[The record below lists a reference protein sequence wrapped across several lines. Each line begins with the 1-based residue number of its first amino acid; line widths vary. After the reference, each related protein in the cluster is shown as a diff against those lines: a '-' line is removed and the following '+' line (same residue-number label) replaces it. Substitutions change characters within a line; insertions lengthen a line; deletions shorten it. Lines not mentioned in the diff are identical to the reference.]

1 VPGDVAAWLFA
12 VDPREVDLAE
22 AFEDG
27 EALLHFEVDPDRAA
41 HLRPGQ
47 PAHLWVHDPG
57 GAATAGIYA
66 TGSVVGPVVVQHE
79 EGEDVAVVPVGLES
93 VRSPLDGADLLA
105 HPAFAGSALV
115 AGEPE
120 ANPVPL
126 DPAQQAAIAA
136 DPLEPG
142 PLAVVLADLGTDQ
155 ESIALPALEVRL
167 REDTFLVVEGIGH
180 DGWTVVRGDADME
193 DVTELPEQHRTF
205 IDAVEYVATAVRKAE
220 RSLPVVDVD
229 DGIEAVA
236 VFDADGGVYA
246 VVKEGPETY
255 TFAWLDDDGT
265 FERLDR
271 YATLKEAILLPV
283 LDEEL
288 FGGM

>member
-1 VPGDVAAWLFA
+1 VPEPVAAWLFA

-22 AFEDG
+22 AFDDG
-27 EALLHFEVDPDRAA
+27 EAVLHFEVDPARADQ
-41 HLRPGQ
+41 LRPGQ
-47 PAHLWVHDPG
+47 PAHLWVHDPA
-57 GAATAGIYA
+57 GAAPAGIYA
-66 TGSVVGPVVVQHE
+66 TGSLVGPVARHDEDGE
-79 EGEDVAVVPVGLES
+79 EVAVVPVGLES
-93 VRSPLDGADLLA
+93 LRTPIDGADLLA
-105 HPAFAGSALV
+105 HPAFAGSAV
-115 AGEPE
+115 AEGEPE
-120 ANPVPL
+120 ANPVAL
-126 DPAQQAAIAA
+126 DAGQQATIAA

-142 PLAVVLADLGTDQ
+142 PLARVVADLDSEPDG
-155 ESIALPALEVRL
+155 IALPALEVRL

-180 DGWTVVRGDADME
+180 DGWTVVRGDPDME

-229 DGIEAVA
+229 EGIEAVA

-271 YATLKEAILLPV
+271 YASLKEAILLPV

>member
-1 VPGDVAAWLFA
+1 
-12 VDPREVDLAE
+12 
-22 AFEDG
+22 
-27 EALLHFEVDPDRAA
+27 
-41 HLRPGQ
+41 
-47 PAHLWVHDPG
+47 
-57 GAATAGIYA
+57 
-66 TGSVVGPVVVQHE
+66 
-79 EGEDVAVVPVGLES
+79 
-93 VRSPLDGADLLA
+93 
-105 HPAFAGSALV
+105 
-115 AGEPE
+115 
-120 ANPVPL
+120 
-126 DPAQQAAIAA
+126 
-136 DPLEPG
+136 
-142 PLAVVLADLGTDQ
+142 VVLADLGTDQ